1 MLPNFR
7 KSDGDPIK
15 PGFMPSA
22 QIPAAAVP
30 GHPAP
35 TRPIGSPLRASER
48 GMPSVI
54 GSELRITGNLVSQGE
69 LQIEGEIQ
77 GDIHGSLVLV
87 GEKAQITGGIV
98 ADEVVVRGHVMGSV
112 RGKRVLLQSTS
123 HVEGDI
129 YHLTLAIEQGAY
141 FEGKSRRT
149 EDPTA
154 GFGLSQPAQSRPPAG
169 EDAAASQS
177 AQQLAPAAAAMPDMT
192 PEPSAEQS

>member
-7 KSDGDPIK
+7 RTESEVPKSS
-15 PGFMPSA
+15 FVPSSTP
-22 QIPAAAVP
+22 QPAST
-30 GHPAP
+30 P
-35 TRPIGSPLRASER
+35 TRPMGAPLRTADR
-48 GMPSVI
+48 GTPSII
-54 GSELRITGNLVSQGE
+54 GPELRITGNLVSHGE

-77 GDIHGSLVLV
+77 GDIHGAHVLI
-87 GEKAQITGGIV
+87 GERAQITGGIV

-112 RGKRVLLQSTS
+112 RGKRVLLQSSS

-154 GFGLSQPAQSRPPAG
+154 GFSLPEASQPTAQVEPESTPPPL
-169 EDAAASQS
+169 S
-177 AQQLAPAAAAMPDMT
+177 T
-192 PEPSAEQS
+192 SAEGETPASDTSNRTEPTPFGMG